1 MLDMSMGVLLSGLIL
16 GGVGFVMFMYG
27 KRESD
32 FKTLFGGIALG
43 VLPMAVHSLMMLWG
57 LSAAVIG
64 GILLLKKY
72 GGGSAPLV

>member
-1 MLDMSMGVLLSGLIL
+1 MFDASMGVILSGLVL

-32 FKTLFGGIALG
+32 LKTLMSGIALS
-43 VLPMAVHSLMMLWG
+43 VLPMAVHSLLLLWG

-64 GILLLKKY
+64 ALVLLKKY
-72 GGGSAPLV
+72 GGSGTPLV